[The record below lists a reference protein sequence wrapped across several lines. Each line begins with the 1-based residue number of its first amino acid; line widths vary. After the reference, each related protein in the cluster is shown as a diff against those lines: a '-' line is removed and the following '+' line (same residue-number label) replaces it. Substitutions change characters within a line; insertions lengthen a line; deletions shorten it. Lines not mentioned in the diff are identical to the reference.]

1 MIRTLEAER
10 AGFDFSLVDESL
22 GYSYEQRARYHQ
34 AALNLAREME
44 NAGRRVRDRHQPT
57 AQRLCDADIDF
68 VIVGGFA
75 ATLHGSSLVTRD
87 LDVCAI
93 LSSENVANLRDALR
107 LNVRCPLI
115 PLRNRPHYRLPL

>member
-75 ATLHGSSLVTRD
+75 ATLHGCSLGHSQDCDRRFAWLT
-87 LDVCAI
+87 LG
-93 LSSENVANLRDALR
+93 
-107 LNVRCPLI
+107 
-115 PLRNRPHYRLPL
+115 

>member
-44 NAGRRVRDRHQPT
+44 NAGRRVLIDINRLLSVFAT
-57 AQRLCDADIDF
+57 LTSTSSSSAVSLRLCTAAHWDIAK
-68 VIVGGFA
+68 IAIGA
-75 ATLHGSSLVTRD
+75 LHG
-87 LDVCAI
+87 
-93 LSSENVANLRDALR
+93 
-107 LNVRCPLI
+107 
-115 PLRNRPHYRLPL
+115 